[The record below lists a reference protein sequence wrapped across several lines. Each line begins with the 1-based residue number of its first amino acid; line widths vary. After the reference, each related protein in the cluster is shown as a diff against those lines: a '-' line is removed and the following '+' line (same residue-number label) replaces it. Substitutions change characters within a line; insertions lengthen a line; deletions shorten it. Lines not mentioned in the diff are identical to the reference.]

1 MFKRILVALDG
12 SPHSY
17 RALTSARDL
26 ALKYTATLV
35 VVHAFGPVPRQLGTP
50 DQESYGAH
58 VIAVG
63 ENVLAQAKAQ
73 LADAGVDVILEL
85 LEGPAADAILRVA
98 ETRQCDLI
106 VVGSRG
112 LGSFEGLL
120 LGSVSDRVMHHARVP
135 VLVVK

>member
-12 SPHSY
+12 SAHSY
-17 RALTSARDL
+17 HALAVAQDL
-26 ALKYTATLV
+26 ALKYATQLV
-35 VVHAFGPVPRQLGTP
+35 VVHAFGPVPVDFGEPVWNQYEAR
-50 DQESYGAH
+50 A
-58 VIAVG
+58 IAEG
-63 ENVLAQAKAQ
+63 ERIIAEVKQRLASVP
-73 LADAGVDVILEL
+73 LDAITEL
-85 LEGPAADAILRVA
+85 IEGPAANAILNVA
-98 ETRQCDLI
+98 EVRQCDLI